1 MKLQEMQDLENQFR
15 TKRKLMVDDALS
27 KLHEKYDKLRDSLA
41 KQHQEELAALQVN
54 KIHNLVLKIC
64 TEKSN
69 KCISDTSNAKQ
80 FFAAKFQ
87 KNKLK

>member
-1 MKLQEMQDLENQFR
+1 MQDLENQFR

-54 KIHNLVLKIC
+54 KFIIRLKNLYLKV
-64 TEKSN
+64 
-69 KCISDTSNAKQ
+69 Q
-80 FFAAKFQ
+80 
-87 KNKLK
+87 

>member
-1 MKLQEMQDLENQFR
+1 MKCIICSINKINFNYRGNHYIFIKSQEMQDLENQFR

-54 KIHNLVLKIC
+54 
-64 TEKSN
+64 
-69 KCISDTSNAKQ
+69 
-80 FFAAKFQ
+80 
-87 KNKLK
+87 